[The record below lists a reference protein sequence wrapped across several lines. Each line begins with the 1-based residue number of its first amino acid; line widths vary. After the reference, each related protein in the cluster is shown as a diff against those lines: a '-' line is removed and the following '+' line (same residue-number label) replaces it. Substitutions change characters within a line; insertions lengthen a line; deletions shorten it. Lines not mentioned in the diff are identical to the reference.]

1 MFDFYKGKKIF
12 VTGHTGFKGAW
23 LCKILS
29 MMGAEIYGYSLE
41 APTVP
46 SLFRC
51 AKIEGLTKKSIIGD
65 IRDMKKLEKA
75 FSEASCEI
83 VIHLAAQP
91 IVREGYKNPHYTIDT
106 NVTGTLN
113 LLECIRKSDTVR
125 SFLNVTTDKVYKNEE
140 WVWGYREND
149 RIGGRDP
156 YSASKGAA
164 EIITECYKK
173 SYFEKENIAIS
184 TARAGNVIGGGDFGK
199 DRIIP
204 DCINAVMN
212 GEVITVRY
220 PDSVRPYQ
228 HVLDALF
235 AYLMILEKQYYDKAY
250 ENNYNIGPMEE
261 NCVKTSRLVEMFIDA
276 WGGGRWKSADGVFP
290 KESHILK
297 LDTSRMRENI
307 GWYEKIG
314 VKKAIDY
321 VVEWTK
327 AYKKG
332 EDVSIIME
340 KQIREYISLCSAE
353 WKNGK

>member
-1 MFDFYKGKKIF
+1 MLDFYKDKRIF
-12 VTGHTGFKGAW
+12 ITGHTGFKGAW
-23 LCKILS
+23 LCKILH
-29 MMGAEIYGYSLE
+29 MAGAEIYGYSLE
-41 APTVP
+41 PPTEI
-46 SLFRC
+46 SLFDV
-51 AKIEGLTKKSIIGD
+51 ANIGKLLKSSVIED
-65 IRDMKKLEKA
+65 IRDEKKLEAA
-75 FSEASCEI
+75 FFEARPEI

-91 IVREGYKNPHYTIDT
+91 IVREGYKEPHYTIET
-106 NVTGTLN
+106 NVMGTLN

-140 WVWGYREND
+140 WVWGYRETD
-149 RIGGRDP
+149 AIGGRDP

-164 EIITECYKK
+164 EIITESYRK

-204 DCINAVMN
+204 DCVSAVLR
-212 GEVITVRY
+212 GEPITVRS
-220 PDSVRPYQ
+220 PNSVRPYQ

-235 AYLMILEKQYYDKAY
+235 AYLMIIEKQYYDKSY

-261 NCVKTSRLVEMFIDA
+261 NCVTTSHLVEMFINA
-276 WGGGRWKSADGVFP
+276 WGDGNWRVADGVFP

-297 LDTSRMRENI
+297 LDTSRVRNII

-314 VKKAIDY
+314 IKKAIDY

-327 AYKKG
+327 AYKNG
-332 EDVSIIME
+332 EDVSLIME
-340 KQIREYISLCSAE
+340 KEIKEYICSLGWSL
-353 WKNGK
+353 